1 MARHRSLPYR
11 ASLVLLVLVGLLLSS
26 FATATPTLECGGW
39 GRKLLVTAPRVSPD
53 TRSSPGSQQEM
64 VIGGWRWGPASAAVC
79 RGPTRTRLT
88 TSTAQQVRTYVR
100 ILSALPVAALRPC
113 A

>member
-53 TRSSPGSQQEM
+53 TRSSSGSQQEM
-64 VIGGWRWGPASAAVC
+64 VIGGWRWATPFRRVGASLGRRVPGSHAN
-79 RGPTRTRLT
+79 P
-88 TSTAQQVRTYVR
+88 SHN
-100 ILSALPVAALRPC
+100 
-113 A
+113 